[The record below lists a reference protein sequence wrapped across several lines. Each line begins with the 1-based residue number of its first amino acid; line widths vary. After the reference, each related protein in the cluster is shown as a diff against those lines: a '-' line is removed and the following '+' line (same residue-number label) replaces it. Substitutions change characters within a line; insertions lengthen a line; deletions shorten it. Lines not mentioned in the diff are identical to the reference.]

1 MFFRFSWKWNKFG
14 VFNGVS
20 KEKENKDGKFSRIP
34 KSCAAYHYHY
44 HYHYHHYPPA
54 SKQTNKQTNKHTNA
68 QTKNELKLEKKK
80 N

>member
-44 HYHYHHYPPA
+44 HYHYHHRQ
-54 SKQTNKQTNKHTNA
+54 QTNKQTNTNA